1 MIGALRFPAYGITQK
16 LAEFRHLTRY
26 RSSSEPHAVIDLD
39 QIRMRTREA
48 KVLLAAVLGVSR
60 YAVSF
65 SWLRCREYGDHRR
78 RGVADRLGQHLNARK
93 SASPFPSCNRSDG
106 QGGGTTT

>member
-16 LAEFRHLTRY
+16 LAEFRQLTRCRY
-26 RSSSEPHAVIDLD
+26 LAVIDFD
-39 QIRMRTREA
+39 QIADATRWA

-65 SWLRCREYGDHRR
+65 PWLRCREYGAHRR
-78 RGVADRLGQHLNARK
+78 RGVADRLGQHRNATKR
-93 SASPFPSCNRSDG
+93 ASPS
-106 QGGGTTT
+106 

>member
-16 LAEFRHLTRY
+16 LAEFRHLIRY
-26 RSSSEPHAVIDLD
+26 RISAEPHAVIDFD
-39 QIRMRTREA
+39 QIRMRTRSA

-78 RGVADRLGQHLNARK
+78 RGVAERLGQHRNARK
-93 SASPFPSCNRSDG
+93 RASPSPSCNRSDS
-106 QGGGTTT
+106 